1 MILLD
6 FTIFEL
12 IRLSVGSLLLIY
24 ASCADLKTRTVS
36 NKVWLLMGGLGILL
50 LVVQYFTIGF
60 ELVQLVG
67 IPIMILLAYLLF
79 KVGIIFGGADAKAL
93 MALSFL
99 VPFWPELNEFLP
111 LWRSILPFPWVVFSN
126 SVILFIFVP
135 LILLFVNAYRKNLEF
150 PYCLVGYKMSI
161 DDAKKGFF
169 WPLERIK
176 ENGSRGFVWSP
187 MDDEIEKEFDKLE
200 KIGKKEIWVTPKIPF
215 MIPLLMGFIL
225 SFTLGDILYTII
237 STLV

>member
-1 MILLD
+1 MLRFASGLVM
-6 FTIFEL
+6 
-12 IRLSVGSLLLIY
+12 LSF
-24 ASCADLKTRTVS
+24 ASYADLKTRTVS
-36 NKVWLLMGGLGILL
+36 NNVWLLMGGLGILL

-60 ELVQLVG
+60 EMVQLVG

-79 KVGIIFGGADAKAL
+79 KVGIIFGGADAKVL

-99 VPFWPELNEFLP
+99 VPFWPELNEFFP
-111 LWRSILPFPWVVFSN
+111 LWRSILPFPWVIFSN
-126 SVILFIFVP
+126 SVILFVFIPF
-135 LILLFVNAYRKNLEF
+135 ILLFINAYKRDLEF
-150 PYCLVGYKMSI
+150 PYCLFGYKMSI
-161 DDAKKGFF
+161 DEAKRGFF

-187 MDDEIEKEFDKLE
+187 MDDEIENEFDKLE

-215 MIPLLMGFIL
+215 MIPLLIGFIL

>member
-1 MILLD
+1 MLSIEMLTLLR
-6 FTIFEL
+6 FTSGL
-12 IRLSVGSLLLIY
+12 VMLSF
-24 ASCADLKTRTVS
+24 ASYADLKTRTVS

-60 ELVQLVG
+60 EMVQLVG

-99 VPFWPELNEFLP
+99 VPFWPELNEFFP
-111 LWRSILPFPWVVFSN
+111 LCRSILPFPWVIFSN
-126 SVILFIFVP
+126 SIILFVFIPF
-135 LILLFVNAYRKNLEF
+135 ILLFINAYRRDLEF
-150 PYCLVGYKMSI
+150 PYCLVGYKMTI
-161 DDAKKGFF
+161 DDAKRGFF

-176 ENGSRGFVWSP
+176 ENGRRGFVWNP
-187 MDDEIEKEFDKLE
+187 MDDEIENEFDKLE

-215 MIPLLMGFIL
+215 MIPLLIGFIL
-225 SFTLGDILYTII
+225 SFTLGDLLYTII

>member
-1 MILLD
+1 MLSLETLTLLR
-6 FTIFEL
+6 FAFGFVM
-12 IRLSVGSLLLIY
+12 LSF
-24 ASCADLKTRTVS
+24 ASYADLKTRTVS
-36 NKVWLLMGGLGILL
+36 NRLWLFMGGLGILL
-50 LVVQYFTIGF
+50 LLLQYFTIGF

-99 VPFWPELNEFLP
+99 VPFWPELNKFLP
-111 LWRSILPFPWVVFSN
+111 LWRSILPFPWVIFSN
-126 SVILFIFVP
+126 SVILFIFIP
-135 LILLFVNAYRKNLEF
+135 FILLFINAYKRDLEF

-161 DDAKKGFF
+161 DDAKRGFF

-187 MDDEIEKEFDKLE
+187 MDDEIDNEFDKLE

-215 MIPLLMGFIL
+215 MIPLLIGFIL